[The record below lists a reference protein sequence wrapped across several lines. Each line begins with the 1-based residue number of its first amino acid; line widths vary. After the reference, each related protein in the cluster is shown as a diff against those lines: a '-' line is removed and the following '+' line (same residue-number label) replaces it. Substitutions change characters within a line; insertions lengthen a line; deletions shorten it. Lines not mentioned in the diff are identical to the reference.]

1 MPFLEL
7 IIALKCHDAK
17 GIVYSRRDGDDKL
30 HLNWSKVTKR
40 VDYLIST
47 DRYITTEE
55 KIRLEEIQ
63 RDKAG
68 IIDTPPIPEIT
79 EPVEE
84 TADSTP
90 ISVSKQEEIE
100 QKETSQEM
108 AQDTTEE
115 TIPIP
120 YSKGDI
126 IYLENG
132 TPFLI
137 EEITD
142 YRVTLRD
149 PSCFIQYLGRKAG
162 KVFYSFWSVILKQ
175 SIRGK
180 S

>member
-1 MPFLEL
+1 M
-7 IIALKCHDAK
+7 HDAK

-30 HLNWSKVTKR
+30 LLNWSKVAKR
-40 VDYLIST
+40 VDYFIST
-47 DRYITTEE
+47 DRYITAEE

-79 EPVEE
+79 EPME
-84 TADSTP
+84 
-90 ISVSKQEEIE
+90 
-100 QKETSQEM
+100 ETSQEM

-120 YSKGDI
+120 YSKGDT

-149 PSCFIQYLGRKAG
+149 PSLLYPILRAESKIGRASCRER
-162 KVFYSFWSVILKQ
+162 V
-175 SIRGK
+175 
-180 S
+180 